1 MRLGSDIKAVK
12 SEIEGPKQKNT
23 NSLNQQFTNSI
34 NPKSNIRNPKS
45 KYMSLINQIDQDI
58 KQAML
63 AKQADRLR
71 GLRAI
76 KSALLLART
85 EKGAAE
91 DLTHEAEIKVLQK
104 LVKQR
109 KESAEI
115 YKTQNREDLYQIEM
129 DEMKVIEPYL
139 PQQMT
144 RFEIEGYLEEVI
156 SRIGATSVSDMGKV
170 MGIAN
175 KELAGQ
181 ADGRTMSEVVKQLL
195 G

>member
-1 MRLGSDIKAVK
+1 
-12 SEIEGPKQKNT
+12 
-23 NSLNQQFTNSI
+23 
-34 NPKSNIRNPKS
+34 
-45 KYMSLINQIDQDI
+45 MSLINQVDQDI

-91 DLTHEAEIKVLQK
+91 ELTHEAEIKVLQK

-115 YKTQNREDLYQIEM
+115 YKTQNRDDLYQIEM
-129 DEMKVIEPYL
+129 EEMQVIEPYL
-139 PQQMT
+139 PQQMS
-144 RFEIEGYLEEVI
+144 RFEIEGYLQELIE
-156 SRIGATSVSDMGKV
+156 RIGATSVSDMGKV

-181 ADGRTMSEVVKQLL
+181 ADGRTISEVVRQLL